1 MAEPRFD
8 APIPGMGMTHELGAR
23 PWQNPPLYTTV
34 EEALDYYIP
43 RMASTAFSSQLLDI
57 MATGIPLTTLANTV
71 QMAGVMDG
79 KHSADVGILILPVL
93 IEMMRFLGDSAGV
106 DYATGL
112 DEDTSRPRTTLVNK
126 AISEL
131 RKEETKEDTVEE
143 PMPKEQTE
151 LPLEEPSVEEP
162 TGLMARRV

>member
-43 RMASTAFSSQLLDI
+43 RMASTEFSSQLLDI

-93 IEMMRFLGDSAGV
+93 IEMMRFLGDSADV
-106 DYATGL
+106 DYVTGL
-112 DEDTSRPRTTLVNK
+112 DEDTSRPRATLVNK

-131 RKEETKEDTVEE
+131 RKEETKEDAIEE
-143 PMPKEQTE
+143 PMPNEQTE
-151 LPLEEPSVEEP
+151 LPLEEPPVEEP